1 MARFISFQR
10 IKFIL
15 KQFREILWLR
25 PLVLSLAM
33 VGLAFVVKLTDGT
46 GLDRIVPEINRE
58 SIETLLTI
66 MASSM
71 LVIATLAVGAM
82 VSAYASASSTAT
94 PRTFRLVIADDLTQ
108 NALSTFLGAFIFSIV
123 GLTSVKNDFYGK
135 TGVFV
140 VFALTVLV
148 FGTVILTFVRW
159 VDRIARLGRLGMT
172 IDMVEKAAARSLQRR
187 GEALYLHGVPVKTT
201 RLTGKPVFACSAGYI
216 QQVDVA
222 SLQNWA
228 EKAGGRVVV
237 KALSGDFVAPGD
249 VLAYA
254 RAEADGESEVDY
266 GPVAQS
272 FVVRNERQFDDDPR
286 FGLVVL
292 SEIAGRA
299 LSPAVNDPGTA
310 VDILGALVRLFILWN
325 ECGPA
330 AAKAGPKY
338 DLVEV
343 PAISERDMFDDAF
356 TAIARDGAGTVE
368 VAVRLQEALRILA
381 QIGNVPMRKAA
392 LLHAGTA
399 FKRSEKA
406 MTLEEDLAAV
416 REAAGPA
423 ENPEEDIQGGEVQ

>member
-1 MARFISFQR
+1 MPRVISFER

-25 PLVLSLAM
+25 PLVLSIAM
-33 VGLAFVVKLTDGT
+33 IALTVVVKIVDGT
-46 GLDRIVPEINRE
+46 VLDRIVPGMTDE

-82 VSAYASASSTAT
+82 VAAYASASSTAT

-123 GLTSVKNDFYGK
+123 GLTSVKNNFYGK
-135 TGVFV
+135 AGVFV
-140 VFALTVLV
+140 LFVLTVIV

-172 IDMVEKAAARSLQRR
+172 IEMVEKAAARAFKRR
-187 GEALYLHGVPVKTT
+187 GEALYLYGVPVKTT
-201 RLTGKPVFACSAGYI
+201 RLMGRPVLASEAGYI
-216 QQVDVA
+216 QQIDVA
-222 SLQNWA
+222 SLHSWA

-237 KALSGDFVAPGD
+237 NALTGDFVAPGK

-254 RAEADGESEVDY
+254 RAEADGGSEVDC
-266 GPVAQS
+266 GPVARA

-330 AAKAGPKY
+330 AALAGPKY

-392 LLHAGTA
+392 LQHAGTA
-399 FKRSEKA
+399 FKRSEKV
-406 MTLEEDLAAV
+406 MTLEEDVAAV
-416 REAAGPA
+416 REAAK
-423 ENPEEDIQGGEVQ
+423 EER

>member
-1 MARFISFQR
+1 MPRLVSFER

-25 PLVLSLAM
+25 PLVLSIAMIALA
-33 VGLAFVVKLTDGT
+33 VVVRLVDGT
-46 GLDRIVPEINRE
+46 GLNRIVPKMTDE

-135 TGVFV
+135 AAVFV
-140 VFALTVLV
+140 LFVLTVIV

-172 IDMVEKAAARSLQRR
+172 IEMVERATARAFKRR

-201 RLTGKPVFACSAGYI
+201 HLKGKPVLAADAGYI
-216 QQVDVA
+216 QQIDVA

-228 EKAGGRVVV
+228 EKERGRIVV
-237 KALSGDFVAPGD
+237 KALTGDFVAPGT

-254 RAEADGESEVDY
+254 RAERDDGTTLDY

-272 FVVRNERQFDDDPR
+272 FVIRNERQFDDDPR

-310 VDILGALVRLFILWN
+310 VDILGALTRLFILWN
-325 ECGPA
+325 QCGPA
-330 AAKAGPKY
+330 AAQTGPQY

-368 VAVRLQEALRILA
+368 VAVRLQEVLKILSE
-381 QIGNVPMRKAA
+381 IGSVPLRKAA
-392 LLHAGTA
+392 LHHAGTA
-399 FKRSEKA
+399 LKRSRQA
-406 MTLEEDLAAV
+406 MNLEEDLAAV
-416 REAAGPA
+416 REASGAVVHSK
-423 ENPEEDIQGGEVQ
+423 GET